1 MLTRDAIHVRYMA
14 ANDLM
19 KEWEKQSDAAAK
31 DQIGKIR
38 EAILRLLDDKSS
50 DVSLIAT
57 KWCS

>member
-1 MLTRDAIHVRYMA
+1 MA